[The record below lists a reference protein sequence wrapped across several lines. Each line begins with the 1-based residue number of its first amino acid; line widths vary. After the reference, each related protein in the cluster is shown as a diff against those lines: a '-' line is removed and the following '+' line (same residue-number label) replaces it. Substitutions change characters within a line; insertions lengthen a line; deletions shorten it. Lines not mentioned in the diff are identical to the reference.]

1 MSRVLLILPSGTY
14 RAPDF
19 VAAAQAIG
27 VDLVIGSD
35 QALATDPAGERS
47 VVLDLDRPEAAA
59 EQIARYAEERPL
71 QAIIAVDD
79 AGVLTSTIAAERL
92 ELPHNPYYA
101 AAATRDKI
109 AMRQI
114 FARTGLPQ
122 PAFGVLGV
130 DEDPGRVAEQVGLPV
145 VVKPTCLS
153 GSRGVIRAD
162 DAEAAREAAERIRGI
177 VAEAGQDKTAPLLVE
192 RFVPGREIA
201 VEGLLRDGRFQTLAV
216 FDKPDPLD
224 GPYFEET
231 VYVTPSRLDP
241 AVLAR
246 VDGLCQQAVE
256 ALGLVEGPVHAEFRV
271 DLARVVI
278 LELAARSIGG
288 LCARAL
294 RFGLGV
300 TLEELILRHALGM
313 ESEEPRREHAASGVM
328 MLPIPRA
335 GVLEAVDGLDAAR
348 GVPGITGLEITV
360 TPGSRVA
367 PLPEADRYLGFLFAR
382 GLAPEEVEKSLRA
395 AHALLDIRIR

>member
-1 MSRVLLILPSGTY
+1 MPRVLLILPSGAY

-19 VAAAQAIG
+19 VAAAAALG

-35 QALATDPAGERS
+35 RAQALDPAGERS

-59 EQIARYAEERPL
+59 EQIVRYAQERPL
-71 QAIIAVDD
+71 EAIVAVDD

-114 FARTGLPQ
+114 FARTGMPQ
-122 PAFGVLGV
+122 PPFRVLTADQDAGA
-130 DEDPGRVAEQVGLPV
+130 VAETLGGPV
-145 VVKPTCLS
+145 VLKPTCLS

-162 DAEAAREAAERIRGI
+162 DADAARAAASRIRGI
-177 VAEAGQDKTAPLLVE
+177 LADAGQDKDGPLLVE
-192 RFVPGREIA
+192 GFAPGREVA
-201 VEGLLRDGRFQTLAV
+201 VEGMLRDGRFSTLAV

-231 VYVTPSRLDP
+231 IYVTPSRLEP
-241 AVLAR
+241 AVLGR
-246 VDGLCQQAVE
+246 VEALCQQAVD

-271 DLARVVI
+271 DRTRVVI

-288 LCARAL
+288 LCGRAL
-294 RFGLGV
+294 RFGIGT
-300 TLEELILRHALGM
+300 TLEELILRHSLGM
-313 ESEEPRREHAASGVM
+313 DGEDLRREHAASGVM

-335 GVLEAVDGLDAAR
+335 GVLEAVEGVEEAR

-360 TPGSRVA
+360 APGSALA
-367 PLPEADRYLGFLFAR
+367 PLPESDRYLGFLFAR

-395 AHALLDIRIR
+395 AHARLRVRIA

>member
-1 MSRVLLILPSGTY
+1 MPRVLLILPSGAY

-19 VAAAQAIG
+19 VAAAAAMG
-27 VDLVIGSD
+27 VELVIGSD
-35 QALATDPAGERS
+35 QPQALDPAGERS
-47 VVLDLDRPEAAA
+47 VVLDLDRPEAGA
-59 EQIARYAEERPL
+59 EQIVRYAQDRPL
-71 QAIIAVDD
+71 EAIVAVDD

-114 FARTGLPQ
+114 FARTGMPQ
-122 PAFGVLGV
+122 PPFRVLTA
-130 DEDPGRVAEQVGLPV
+130 DQDPGEVADTLGGPV
-145 VVKPTCLS
+145 VLKPTCLS

-162 DAEAAREAAERIRGI
+162 DADAARAAASRIRGI
-177 VAEAGQDKTAPLLVE
+177 LADAGQDKDGPLLAE
-192 RFVPGREIA
+192 GFVPGREVA
-201 VEGLLRDGRFQTLAV
+201 VEGMLRDGRFSTLAV

-231 VYVTPSRLDP
+231 IYVTPSRLEP
-241 AVLAR
+241 AVLGR
-246 VDGLCQQAVE
+246 VEALCQQAVD

-271 DLARVVI
+271 DRTRVVI

-288 LCARAL
+288 LCGRAL
-294 RFGLGV
+294 RFGIGV

-313 ESEEPRREHAASGVM
+313 DGEDLRREHAASGVM

-335 GVLEAVDGLDAAR
+335 GVLEAVEGVEEAR
-348 GVPGITGLEITV
+348 GVPGITGLEITI
-360 TPGSRVA
+360 TPGSSVA
-367 PLPEADRYLGFLFAR
+367 PLPDADRYLGFLFAR

-395 AHALLDIRIR
+395 AHARLRIRIA